1 MTSKGVA
8 VRCSETCC
16 CDTLVGHVPRRSWTE
31 AAKEQQFERAHQSNA
46 QVTRL
51 HAYIFKCGQSA
62 AVSDL
67 ATERRARVERVVAGV
82 PLVASGSE
90 SE

>member
-1 MTSKGVA
+1 MSKGVA
-8 VRCSETCC
+8 VRCSETFC

-51 HAYIFKCGQSA
+51 HACIFKCGQSA
-62 AVSDL
+62 AVSDR
-67 ATERRARVERVVAGV
+67 ATERRARVERVVEGV
-82 PLVASGSE
+82 ALVASGSE